1 MRVEYGSLRN
11 LLYKG
16 NWLYDLLNYPD
27 VIIKNESK
35 QLQKKSMKERRIGV
49 FLLQKVTKDI
59 RKIVIK
65 NGIISPLEIFCKAI
79 FLCLKMQT

>member
-1 MRVEYGSLRN
+1 MRVEYGGLRN

-16 NWLYDLLNYPD
+16 NCLYDLLTYPY
-27 VIIKNESK
+27 VIIKSESR
-35 QLQKKSMKERRIGV
+35 QLQKKSMKERRTGV

-59 RKIVIK
+59 RKSVIK
-65 NGIISPLEIFCKAI
+65 NGIISPFEIFCKAI